1 MDKADMDENYTYIVR
16 CADGT
21 LYTGWTNDLKK
32 RIKAHNSGK
41 GAKYTQTCGA
51 GLFRALC
58 HERGGNEQG
67 VSYKTAQARTKAG
80 SDR

>member
-1 MDKADMDENYTYIVR
+1 MDENYTYIVR

-41 GAKYTQTCGA
+41 GAKYTKAMSREYHIKQ
-51 GLFRALC
+51 LKRA
-58 HERGGNEQG
+58 Q
-67 VSYKTAQARTKAG
+67 KQALIDEMNKNNKSIFTQNG
-80 SDR
+80 